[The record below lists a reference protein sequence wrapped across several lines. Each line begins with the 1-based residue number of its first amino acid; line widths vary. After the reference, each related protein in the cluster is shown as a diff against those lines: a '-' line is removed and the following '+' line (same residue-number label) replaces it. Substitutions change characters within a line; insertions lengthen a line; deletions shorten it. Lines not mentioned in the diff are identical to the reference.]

1 MKPKV
6 ILWIAIGLVAGVV
19 MVLAFR
25 PSGGD
30 GIRNVD
36 AAGAQKAI
44 DAGAQIVDVRTDGEF
59 QMGHIPG
66 AINVPV
72 DQVAVQA
79 ASWDRDKTYVI
90 YCATGQRSA
99 TAVETMRGMGFK
111 NIAHLAA
118 GVQAWTGKLDTGAQS
133 SAQTIETAGKPVFV
147 EFYTDS

>member
-1 MKPKV
+1 MRTKTV
-6 ILWIAIGLVAGVV
+6 LWIAIALAVALLGFLV
-19 MVLAFR
+19 LR
-25 PSGGD
+25 PSGG
-30 GIRNVD
+30 GVGNVD

-44 DAGAQIVDVRTDGEF
+44 DAGAQVVDVRTAGEF

-72 DQVAVQA
+72 DILEAQA
-79 ASWDRDKTYVI
+79 QSWDRDAMYVV

-99 TAVETMRGMGFK
+99 TAVEVMKTMGFK

-118 GVQAWTGKLDTGAQS
+118 GIQAWPDKLETGGQS
-133 SAQTIETAGKPVFV
+133 SSKKVETAGKPVMV